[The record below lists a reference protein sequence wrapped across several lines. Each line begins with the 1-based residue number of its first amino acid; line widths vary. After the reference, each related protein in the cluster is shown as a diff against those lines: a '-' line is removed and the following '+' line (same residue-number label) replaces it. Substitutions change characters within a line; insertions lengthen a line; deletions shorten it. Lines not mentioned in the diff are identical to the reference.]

1 MLVIDA
7 SQCEVVE
14 GADTKELLHQNFL
27 SWRSGTWQHL
37 DFIILGAESFPTDN
51 ISHVVLSDHGGLKLG
66 QVVPIPLQRLI
77 KISSILYEQREL
89 IDGHL
94 LDVRV
99 HGLDH
104 GMFTRTIK

>member
-7 SQCEVVE
+7 SQCEVVQ

-27 SWRSGTWQHL
+27 SWRSETWQHL

-51 ISHVVLSDHGGLKLG
+51 IPHVVLSDHGGLKLG

-77 KISSILYEQREL
+77 KISPVLDEQREL

-104 GMFTRTIK
+104 GMLRLSIK

>member
-1 MLVIDA
+1 MFIIDA
-7 SQCEVVE
+7 SQCEVVQ

-37 DFIILGAESFPTDN
+37 DFIILGAEGFPTDQ
-51 ISHVVLSDHGGLKLG
+51 IAHVVLSDHGGLQLG

-77 KISSILYEQREL
+77 EIPSVLYEQREL

-104 GMFTRTIK
+104 GMCRRSII